1 MILPAL
7 QRRLLLKALK
17 AIVHDQLGE
26 QLQTFADSGSL
37 LVALRASRALH
48 LQALSD
54 QGVVTVDIEL
64 SDALYREII
73 QKLRFDLVSDRRH
86 YDTQAI
92 VDGLAHSFRDLPAL
106 STDAAFDIW
115 KQAAAEALP
124 AMAAILPE
132 AIASRIPFSED
143 VLALVYQELFARMPF
158 SRSYIF
164 RHYEHQ
170 HGGKDYLVFPVC
182 GRRPQRL
189 LVIFSG
195 NVGRKTYNRYSWY
208 WDEQEQWQ
216 GDTVCLFLNDIDS
229 HWYVGRAG
237 SQERTVY
244 RDIILRVMQQ
254 HCLPAS
260 AVITVGGSMGG
271 YAAIL
276 YAVELGLRAA
286 IAVHPQLCFRSA
298 LRYKEG
304 SWEASLREC
313 GENFR
318 DLSDEIFRHNQ
329 RPVIYLEHGDCEA
342 DLVGFDDLLA
352 ALRRR
357 ESLAILRK
365 TANSGHLTDNP
376 SRRQIDALVTFIEAI
391 DTP

>member
-1 MILPAL
+1 MMLPAL

-17 AIVHDQLGE
+17 AIVREQLGAG
-26 QLQTFADSGSL
+26 LQAFADADSL
-37 LVALRASRALH
+37 LAALRADRERQ
-48 LQALSD
+48 LQALRE
-54 QGVVTVDIEL
+54 QGVAAGENDL
-64 SDALYREII
+64 GDALYREII
-73 QKLRFDLVSDRRH
+73 QKLRFDLVRDRRH

-92 VDGLAHSFRDLPAL
+92 VDGLAHALRDLPAL
-106 STDAAFDIW
+106 LVEAAFEDW
-115 KQAAAEALP
+115 KQAATDALP
-124 AMAAILPE
+124 AMAETLPE
-132 AIASRIPFSED
+132 AISSRMPFSDD

-170 HGGKDYLVFPVC
+170 HGGKDYLVFPVR

-208 WDEQEQWQ
+208 WDEHEQWQ
-216 GDTVCLFLNDIDS
+216 GDTVCLFLNDIES

-237 SQERTVY
+237 SQERTTY
-244 RDIILRVMQQ
+244 REIILRVMQQ
-254 HCLPAS
+254 HGLPAS

-318 DLSDEIFRHNQ
+318 DLSDEIFRHDR

-342 DLVGFDDLLA
+342 DLVGFDELLT